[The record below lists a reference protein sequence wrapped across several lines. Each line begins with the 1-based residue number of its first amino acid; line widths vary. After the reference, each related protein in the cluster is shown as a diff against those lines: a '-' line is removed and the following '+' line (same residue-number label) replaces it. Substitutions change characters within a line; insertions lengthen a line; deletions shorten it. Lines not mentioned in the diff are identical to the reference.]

1 MLIYNNYF
9 DRLFLRGGLAME
21 LKGRLREL
29 RGKITQIECAN
40 NIGVSPVNYSKWERG
55 LTIPD
60 YKTLIRIADYHKVS
74 LDYLTGRVDY
84 EDLSY
89 RAACEQTGLTENAI
103 KGIQQLQKDST
114 DNFNYIGM
122 LNELLCLQGDI
133 PDSEYTFEDILGYFL
148 HPNGYL
154 WSDEVAELN
163 QPISTAPQ
171 QMEIL
176 NFLHDRIIKFDK
188 IREIALHLYHERHK
202 NDNYGTRECSID
214 ILDEDDNFEES
225 LECSCEFY
233 VKETTNVPLEPS
245 NIQLPEKTKS

>member
-1 MLIYNNYF
+1 
-9 DRLFLRGGLAME
+9 ME
-21 LKGRLREL
+21 LKDRLREL
-29 RGKITQIECAN
+29 RGNSSQIECAN
-40 NIGVSPVNYSKWERG
+40 NLGVKFANYNKWENG
-55 LTIPD
+55 ISTPN
-60 YKTLIRIADYHKVS
+60 YKILIKIADYYNVS

-133 PDSEYTFEDILGYFL
+133 PDPEYTFEDILGYFL

-176 NFLHDRIIKFDK
+176 NSLHDRIVKFDK
-188 IREIALHLYHERHK
+188 IREIALHLYDTRHK
-202 NDNYGTRECSID
+202 NDNCGHHECSID
-214 ILDEDDNFEES
+214 ILDEDDDFEEK
-225 LECSCEFY
+225 LDDSCEVY
-233 VKETTNVPLEPS
+233 VKTITKTPS
-245 NIQLPEKTKS
+245 DSNKMQLPQNTKLIPKDTKS

>member
-1 MLIYNNYF
+1 
-9 DRLFLRGGLAME
+9 ME
-21 LKGRLREL
+21 LKDRLQEL
-29 RGKITQIECAN
+29 RGNISQRKCAEN
-40 NIGVSPVNYSKWERG
+40 LGVRFANYNKWEKG
-55 LTIPD
+55 TNIPN
-60 YKTLIRIADYHKVS
+60 YRTLIQIADYYNVT

-84 EDLSY
+84 NDKSY
-89 RAACEQTGLTENAI
+89 KNACEQTGLTENAI

-176 NFLHDRIIKFDK
+176 DSLHDRIVKFDK
-188 IREIALHLYHERHK
+188 IREMALHLYHERHK
-202 NDNYGTRECSID
+202 NDNYGTCKCSID
-214 ILDEDDNFEES
+214 ILDEDDDFEES

-233 VKETTNVPLEPS
+233 IKETTNVPLEPS
-245 NIQLPEKTKS
+245 NIQLPEKTKT